1 MSLTATNALLNL
13 YRLAGRANSLRPGA
27 ARANAERLAALQD
40 RTPPLPA
47 PLPGALLKRW
57 TPTRSTV
64 AGRPVIRL
72 TPRGAA
78 NGRHLV
84 YTHGGAY
91 VHPLI
96 RPHWHIID
104 RAARGTGVTVTV
116 PLYRVAPAGN
126 VDGAYAFL
134 AEVHAAL
141 VKEAGAAN
149 VTLAGDSAGGG
160 LALGQA
166 VTHRDAGV
174 EPVRQVVL
182 FAPWV
187 DLTMSHPA
195 VPALE
200 RKDPMLRAELLVAAG
215 TLWAAGRDPLDPL
228 LSPARAD
235 VDGLPPVHIFQGGRD
250 VFAADV
256 CDLAARLERAGN
268 GGTFT
273 LAPDGFH
280 VYVGALW
287 TPEARAALDTVSGL
301 LADSAPRNP

>member
-1 MSLTATNALLNL
+1 MSLTATNTLLNL
-13 YRLAGRANSLRPGA
+13 YRVAARANSLRPGA

-40 RTPPLPA
+40 RTPPRPA
-47 PLPGALLKRW
+47 PLPGALLERW
-57 TPTRSTV
+57 TPTRTTV
-64 AGRPVIRL
+64 AGNPVVRL

-104 RAARGTGVTVTV
+104 RMARGTGVTVTV
-116 PLYRVAPAGN
+116 PLYRVAPEGDVDAG
-126 VDGAYAFL
+126 YAFL
-134 AEVHAAL
+134 TEVYDGL
-141 VKEAGAAN
+141 VREAGARS

-160 LALGQA
+160 LALGLA
-166 VTHRDAGV
+166 VDLRDRGAPG
-174 EPVRQVVL
+174 PRQVVL
-182 FAPWV
+182 FSPWV
-187 DLTMSHPA
+187 DLTMTHPA

-200 RKDPMLRAELLVAAG
+200 RLDPMLRAELLVAAG
-215 TLWAAGRDPLDPL
+215 ALWGAGHDPLDPR

-235 VDGLPPVHIFQGGRD
+235 LDGLPPVHLFQGGRD

-268 GGTFT
+268 GGTFS
-273 LAPDGFH
+273 LEPDGFH

-287 TPEARAALDTVSGL
+287 TPEARAALNTVNGL
-301 LADSAPRNP
+301 LTAAP